1 MSVKVAQVRMVLPS
15 VLSSRLP
22 SHLKRGC
29 FRFSCGWDPE
39 RAGAAAVA
47 EVAGFR
53 ADVSREFLL
62 DSKLIGN
69 VYLSVGCFL
78 SHGETGALRELLPWV
93 IGARDRK
100 STRLN
105 S

>member
-29 FRFSCGWDPE
+29 FRFSCGWEPE
-39 RAGAAAVA
+39 RAGAAAVEA
-47 EVAGFR
+47 VAGFR
-53 ADVSREFLL
+53 ADVPRVFLL

-69 VYLSVGCFL
+69 VYLSVGCFFSL
-78 SHGETGALRELLPWV
+78 QERAHVENSSHGLS
-93 IGARDRK
+93 ARVGEGF
-100 STRLN
+100 
-105 S
+105 

>member
-1 MSVKVAQVRMVLPS
+1 MSVNVAQVRMVLPS

-22 SHLKRGC
+22 SHLKREC
-29 FRFSCGWDPE
+29 FRFSWGWEPE

-47 EVAGFR
+47 ELTGFR
-53 ADVSREFLL
+53 ADGSREFLL

-78 SHGETGALRELLPWV
+78 SHGETGALREFLPWV
-93 IGARDRK
+93 IGARGR
-100 STRLN
+100 RL
-105 S
+105 